1 MNQETSSERSALD
14 FPSKEGELDNSDSTS
29 RSADNIDAS
38 QASDALPLQA
48 VDRDGQKTA
57 VRKRRRWRGWIA
69 LIIGVVFALS
79 WLLREKWIDK
89 LPFDL
94 PIGQPTPSEVVIPAK
109 IESVFALGR
118 LEPEGEVIAVA
129 GPSGTGDARI
139 ESLLVAVGD
148 TVQKGQGLA
157 FLDSRDRLASALK
170 VAEVQVELAERK
182 LAQTRLVVRTTHD
195 QLAANLNSQKAQLK
209 TSQYDLKRQQQL
221 IRSSAT
227 SQQELDNAML
237 IVETAQ
243 AAVAEVEARLARYS
257 DDVDE
262 SIDVAVA
269 ISEVAMTKAS
279 LAETNVMLE
288 QASIR
293 APISGTILHLDLRSG
308 ERAGQSTLLRMGR
321 TDAMMVRV
329 EVYESDIAKI
339 KTGQSVKV
347 HAAAFEQPLSGTVE
361 SVATFVQ
368 RQSIIDADPAANTD
382 ARVVE
387 VWVRLDSESSDRAA
401 RFVSMQVRVEI
412 VL

>member
-1 MNQETSSERSALD
+1 MNQATSNERHESD
-14 FPSKEGELDNSDSTS
+14 FLSKEGNLDKSYSTS
-29 RSADNIDAS
+29 SLTDKTESS
-38 QASDALPLQA
+38 QTTDDLPLEA
-48 VDRDGQKTA
+48 VEREVHKIA
-57 VRKRRRWRGWIA
+57 VRKRRRWPWWVVLLGGVIA
-69 LIIGVVFALS
+69 LT
-79 WLLREKWIDK
+79 WLLRDKWIDK

-94 PIGQPTPSEVVIPAK
+94 PFGKPTPGEVVVPAK

-118 LEPEGEVIAVA
+118 LEPEGQVISVA

-139 ESLLVAVGD
+139 ESLLVTVGD
-148 TVQKGQGLA
+148 TVQKGQVLA
-157 FLDSRDRLASALK
+157 VLDSRDRLASALK
-170 VAEVQVELAERK
+170 VAEVQVELAEQK

-209 TSQYDLKRQQQL
+209 TSQSDLKRQQQL
-221 IRSSAT
+221 IRSNAT
-227 SQQELDNAML
+227 SQQEFDNAML

-243 AAVAEVEARLARYS
+243 AAVAEAEARLARYA

-269 ISEVAMTKAS
+269 TSDVAMAKAS
-279 LAETNVMLE
+279 LDETRVMLD

-293 APISGTILHLDLRSG
+293 APISGTILHLDLRTG
-308 ERAGQSTLLRMGR
+308 ERASQSTLLRMGR
-321 TDAMMVRV
+321 TDAMMVRA

-339 KTGQSVKV
+339 HTGQSINV
-347 HAAAFEQPLSGTVE
+347 HAAAFDRPLLGTVE

-368 RQSIIDADPAANTD
+368 RQSIVDADPAANTD

-387 VWVRLDSESSDRAA
+387 VLVRLDSESSDRAA

-412 VL
+412 AL